1 MRKYIAYMVLN
12 NRARPKHK
20 MKPEVMIM
28 LKSIDTK
35 ELGYSEYSD
44 SRSNTHIIKH
54 SVTLTRTEK
63 RELEEKIADELYRI
77 FTHKVV

>member
-1 MRKYIAYMVLN
+1 MLN

-28 LKSIDTK
+28 LKSIDKK

-44 SRSNTHIIKH
+44 SYSSIRRIKH
-54 SVTLTRTEK
+54 SVVLTESKK
-63 RELEEKIADELYRI
+63 RELEERITDELYRI

>member
-1 MRKYIAYMVLN
+1 MVLN

-28 LKSIDTK
+28 LKSIDKK

-44 SRSNTHIIKH
+44 SKSSTHHIKH
-54 SVTLTRTEK
+54 SVVLTESKK
-63 RELEEKIADELYRI
+63 RELEERIADELYRI

>member
-1 MRKYIAYMVLN
+1 MLN

-28 LKSIDTK
+28 LKSIDKK

-44 SRSNTHIIKH
+44 SYSSIRRIKH
-54 SVTLTRTEK
+54 SVVLTSKK
-63 RELEEKIADELYRI
+63 RELEERIADELYRI

>member
-1 MRKYIAYMVLN
+1 MVLN

-20 MKPEVMIM
+20 MKPEVIIM
-28 LKSIDTK
+28 LKSIEKK

-44 SRSNTHIIKH
+44 SKSSTHRIKH
-54 SVTLTRTEK
+54 SVVLTESKK
-63 RELEEKIADELYRI
+63 RELEERIADELYRI